1 MTTSTKSIFIAMYFL
16 CVMRDTGKTITD
28 ISSVKKI
35 ADIVLPHYES
45 EDMLSQADFQQA
57 MFEEIANDCG
67 TYPVCCQAE
76 LLELIE
82 QLRF

>member
-1 MTTSTKSIFIAMYFL
+1 MSASTKSVSIAMYFL

-28 ISSVKKI
+28 TSSVKKI

-57 MFEEIANDCG
+57 MFEEIVNDCE
-67 TYPVCCQAE
+67 TYPVCCQDE
-76 LLELIE
+76 ILELI
-82 QLRF
+82 